1 MPSIAHS
8 GELGTIREIH
18 TAMCFPLPK
27 FSDIRYNYDLGGGA
41 MMDAGCYAVHMA
53 RLVGGPDPEVVSATA
68 KLRDPDI
75 DRAMEA
81 GIAYVSED
89 RKRAGLVPSATVG
102 ENLSLAVLRRLQK
115 WGFIQARRERAA
127 IGWAMETLRI
137 DPPDPGQLVGR
148 LSGGNQQKVVLGR
161 CLLTEPKVLL
171 LDEPTR
177 GVDVGAKREI
187 YSLISNFTKS
197 NGGVVMVS
205 SEIEEMMEVCDR
217 ILILRRGRLVE
228 ALSGAALTTNR
239 LMMVAG

>member
-1 MPSIAHS
+1 MEGRLLRS
-8 GELGTIREIH
+8 G
-18 TAMCFPLPK
+18 
-27 FSDIRYNYDLGGGA
+27 DV
-41 MMDAGCYAVHMA
+41 AG
-53 RLVGGPDPEVVSATA
+53 
-68 KLRDPDI
+68 
-75 DRAMEA
+75 AMEA

-228 ALSGAALTTNR
+228 ALSGAALTANR